1 MSCFLIIFQEVG
13 VMDIPMWLI
22 IPFAGLLLSIALF
35 PLIKPEWW
43 EKRKPWV
50 VIFWSM
56 LFIIPFAFL
65 YGVQDAAE
73 TVLECIANDYLTFI
87 VLLFGLFCVSGN
99 ITLEGELE
107 GVSYKKASRI
117 LQILDKKRERFYNFY
132 TGKVWGN
139 ASNYDLCINSA
150 SYGIKESVD
159 LILRVINRDS
169 KEN

>member
-1 MSCFLIIFQEVG
+1 MHF
-13 VMDIPMWLI
+13 
-22 IPFAGLLLSIALF
+22 
-35 PLIKPEWW
+35 
-43 EKRKPWV
+43 
-50 VIFWSM
+50 
-56 LFIIPFAFL
+56 
-65 YGVQDAAE
+65 AAE

-150 SYGIKESVD
+150 SYGIKEAVD

-169 KEN
+169 KGN